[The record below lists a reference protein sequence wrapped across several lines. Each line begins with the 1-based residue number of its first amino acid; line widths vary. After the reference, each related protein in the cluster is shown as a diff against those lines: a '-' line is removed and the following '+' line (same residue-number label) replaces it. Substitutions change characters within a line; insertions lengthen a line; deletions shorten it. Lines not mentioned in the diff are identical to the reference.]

1 MDITKKIGQ
10 RLGEEKVD
18 EAMKIAPQAFKQLA
32 KLTDNNDHNRAV
44 MEGFKLFRNKK
55 MAKAAEGL
63 MMMHEAFGHM
73 PQELLKVRNMMYE
86 ILFKEAKKK
95 LSPEDFKKFNG
106 SF

>member
-44 MEGFKLFRNKK
+44 MEGFKLFKNKK
-55 MAKAAEGL
+55 MAKATQGL
-63 MMMHEAFGHM
+63 MDMHDAFGHM
-73 PQELLKVRNMMYE
+73 PQEMLKVRDMMYQ
-86 ILFKEAKKK
+86 ILFDEAKKK
-95 LSPEDFKKFNG
+95 LSPEDFKKFNS